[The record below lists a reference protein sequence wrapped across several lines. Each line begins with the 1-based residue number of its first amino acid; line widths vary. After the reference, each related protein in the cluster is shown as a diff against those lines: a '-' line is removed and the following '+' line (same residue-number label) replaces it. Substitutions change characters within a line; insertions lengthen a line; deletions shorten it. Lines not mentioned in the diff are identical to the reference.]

1 MIKSSISNQLKLALV
16 FVAAILCS
24 TQGNAQER
32 CGETGGVVVK
42 SPSGRTIY
50 EMWQD
55 YGDACFTPHNW
66 DVSGKWSNV
75 GNVLVRESLRRETDS
90 RGRVT
95 QQPTRNTRIDY
106 NIKVNSWS
114 GNVYHGAYGWWSKNG
129 AGEDDVVEWYVVD
142 SYRDINNPTFGMTPV
157 GEPYRLGKAYYQIY
171 TRQMRNAPSVFADSD
186 NFTQVK
192 CVRTTSKNK
201 SARGGMHLRAHF
213 DKIKSIAGITDKTL
227 FEISYK
233 IEGFGGCNTCT
244 SKANFRLN
252 ATFTSLKDIDD
263 VTNEDEIIISP
274 NPTKGAFQVN
284 TSSEDALIQI
294 FDLSGRLVKQIQTS
308 NNISTLNES
317 SELNSGMYI
326 ISVTSN
332 GKITNQKLVV
342 Q

>member
-1 MIKSSISNQLKLALV
+1 MKQIITKNLKLILTSTALV
-16 FVAAILCS
+16 FSSVQI
-24 TQGNAQER
+24 NAQQR

-42 SPSGRTIY
+42 SPSGRTVY

-106 NIKVNSWS
+106 NITVNSWG

-129 AGEDDVVEWYVVD
+129 AGKEDVVEWYIVD
-142 SYRDINNPTFGMTPV
+142 SYRDINNPTYGMTAV
-157 GEPYRLGKAYYQIY
+157 GRPYKLGKAYYQIY
-171 TRQMRNAPSVFADSD
+171 TRQMRNAPSVFAGSD

-192 CVRTTSKNK
+192 CVRTTSKDK

-233 IEGFGGCNTCT
+233 IEGFGGCSTCS
-244 SKANFRLN
+244 SKADFRLN
-252 ATFTSLKDIDD
+252 ATFTSLKEIDEVASQD
-263 VTNEDEIIISP
+263 AIQISP
-274 NPTKGAFQVN
+274 NPTKGAFEVLA
-284 TSSEDALIQI
+284 SSENPTINIYDIN
-294 FDLSGRLVKQIQTS
+294 GRLVKQIQ
-308 NNISTLNES
+308 NNSSLTTLNQS
-317 SELNSGMYI
+317 GELNKGIYI
-326 ISVTSN
+326 INVISN
-332 GKITNQKLVV
+332 GKTTNEKLVIL
-342 Q
+342 